1 MPRMSA
7 DTAPRWN
14 RLEPDERTRQILL
27 VAVRLFGE
35 HSYEQVSIADVAA
48 AAGVARGLVHRY
60 FGSKRGLYLAVVR
73 YVVTPP
79 PLTKVHLPDG
89 DLPARISTSIDWLL
103 TAIEAHSRTWLAAMG
118 AAGVGADPDVHQILD
133 EADEAAAQRVLET
146 VGFLGSPADY
156 SLAVSAITCFG
167 GMTKA
172 ASREWLVRRR
182 LNRDQVHALLSEALL
197 GIVQTALPRM
207 GAIRTIA

>member
-1 MPRMSA
+1 MRA
-7 DTAPRWN
+7 DSAPRWN

-27 VAVRLFGE
+27 AAVRLFGE

-48 AAGVARGLVHRY
+48 AAGVARGLIHRY

-73 YVVTPP
+73 YIVTPP
-79 PLTKVHLPDG
+79 PRQEVHLPEG
-89 DLPARISTSIDWLL
+89 DLPARISALIDWLL

-146 VGFLGSPADY
+146 IGFLGSPAEQA
-156 SLAVSAITCFG
+156 LAISAITCFG

-172 ASREWLVRRR
+172 ASREWLLRRR
-182 LNRDQVHALLSEALL
+182 LTRDQVHALLSEALL
-197 GIVQTALPRM
+197 GIIQTSLPHI
-207 GAIRTIA
+207 GAIHTTA